1 MAKTPEQL
9 AREKA
14 LADAAA
20 AQWVSPGARLGIG
33 SGSTVQAFIDALAA
47 RATNEGWTP
56 NFMAASKESVDH
68 ATAKGFQPLQAGMG
82 LRFDLVVDG
91 ADEIGPGLDLI
102 KGGGGALL
110 HEKILASAA
119 DLLLIIGDS
128 SKPVATL
135 GCFPLPVEVVPF
147 AAFAIESR
155 LVALGLKPIRRP
167 SKADPTQPFITEE
180 GNWIYDCASGAIPDP
195 AALATALERLPGLVG
210 HGLFLRMAAM
220 ALVADGDHVI
230 IYRATERRPC

>member
-1 MAKTPEQL
+1 
-9 AREKA
+9 
-14 LADAAA
+14 
-20 AQWVSPGARLGIG
+20 
-33 SGSTVQAFIDALAA
+33 
-47 RATNEGWTP
+47 
-56 NFMAASKESVDH
+56 
-68 ATAKGFQPLQAGMG
+68 MG

-119 DLLLIIGDS
+119 DLLLIIGDFL
-128 SKPVATL
+128 KA
-135 GCFPLPVEVVPF
+135 GCDPRPFPLPVEVVPF

-180 GNWIYDCASGAIPDP
+180 GNWIYDCASGAIPNP

-230 IYRATERRPC
+230 IYRATERQTC

>member
-14 LADAAA
+14 LAGAAA

-56 NFMAASKESVDH
+56 NFMAASKESADH

-135 GCFPLPVEVVPF
+135 GRFPLPVEVVPF

-180 GNWIYDCASGAIPDP
+180 GTGFMTARAVRSQIQRRSPRPSNAFRGSSAMGCSFEWPP
-195 AALATALERLPGLVG
+195 WPWLLTAT
-210 HGLFLRMAAM
+210 M
-220 ALVADGDHVI
+220 
-230 IYRATERRPC
+230 